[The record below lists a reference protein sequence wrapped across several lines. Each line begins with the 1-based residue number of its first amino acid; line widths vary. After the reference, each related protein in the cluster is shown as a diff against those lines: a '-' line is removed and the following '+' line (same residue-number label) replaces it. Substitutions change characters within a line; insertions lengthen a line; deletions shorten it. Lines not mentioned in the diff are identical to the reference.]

1 MNQRKDA
8 LLGTEPIGPLLARMS
23 IPAIV
28 GMIVN
33 ATYNVVDAIF
43 LGRGVGTMAIGG
55 LAVAFPFQLIMMAF
69 AILIGIGSASVISRN
84 LGAGNRER
92 AAETAGNA
100 FALSLVI
107 GAVLMV
113 LGYTFLDPLMRL
125 LGSTGELTPYV
136 REYITYILPGSVFIM
151 FAIAANSIVR
161 AEGRATFAMITM
173 VIGIG
178 MNIVLDPIFIFAL
191 GMGIKGAAIATV
203 IAQFISFL
211 VLLVFFISGRSALE
225 LKFSH
230 LKFRASVLGETLKLG
245 LPMFVH
251 QFGASIL
258 VVIINNS
265 LGTYG
270 TELSIAIFGILNR
283 LIAFFLMPL
292 LGLSQG
298 FQPIAGYNYGARR
311 YERVRKTVRLTLSV
325 ATAGSTFFFLVM
337 MLFPGFLI
345 GLFTDDALLVRE
357 AVPIIR
363 TVILAVP
370 LVGLQV
376 VGSTY
381 FQAVGKAVPAF
392 ILGLSRQ
399 VLFLIP
405 LVAVLPLIMGI
416 RGVWTAFPIA
426 DILAVTVTAVWIT
439 REYRGLGRLETQ
451 SGVPEPGSSAPVPAA
466 PPVGTAQ
473 SAPQD

>member
-1 MNQRKDA
+1 MNARRDT

-69 AILIGIGSASVISRN
+69 AILIGIGAASVISRN

-107 GAVLMV
+107 GAVLMA
-113 LGYTFLDPLMRL
+113 LGYALLDPLMRL
-125 LGSTGELTPYV
+125 LGATGELTPYV

-151 FAIAANSIVR
+151 FAIGANSIVR

-178 MNIVLDPIFIFAL
+178 MNIVLDPIFIF
-191 GMGIKGAAIATV
+191 GFKMGIKGAAIATV
-203 IAQFISFL
+203 IAQFTSFVIL
-211 VLLVFFISGRSALE
+211 MVFFLSGRSALE
-225 LKFSH
+225 LKPRH
-230 LKFRASVLGETLKLG
+230 LKFRVSVLGEILKLG

-270 TELSIAIFGILNR
+270 SELSIAVFGILNR

-298 FQPIAGYNYGARR
+298 FQPIAGYNYGARAFD
-311 YERVRKTVRLTLSV
+311 RVRKTVRLTLTV
-325 ATAGSTFFFLVM
+325 ATVGSTFFFLLM
-337 MLFPGFLI
+337 MLFPGFLV
-345 GLFTDDALLVRE
+345 GLFSDDPLLIRE
-357 AVPIIR
+357 AVPIMR
-363 TVILAVP
+363 TVILVVP

-381 FQAVGKAVPAF
+381 FQAIGKAVPAF
-392 ILGLSRQ
+392 VLGLSRQ

-405 LVAVLPLIMGI
+405 LVALLPLVMGLK
-416 RGVWTAFPIA
+416 GVWTAFPLA
-426 DILAVTVTAVWIT
+426 DILAVTVTGVWLG
-439 REYRGLGRLETQ
+439 REYRELGRLERE
-451 SGVPEPGSSAPVPAA
+451 GGGSSRSAVVESAA
-466 PPVGTAQ
+466 PGVVSVAAKRGP
-473 SAPQD
+473 